1 MRIINTT
8 LNFLIDFLDIH
19 MYYRWREGMNHCKR
33 FGTYLIG
40 NVNISNITLAC
51 VNLNNNEPLW
61 TGVIRDQYVKAD
73 KGKSK
78 MQERLF
84 E

>member
-1 MRIINTT
+1 
-8 LNFLIDFLDIH
+8 
-19 MYYRWREGMNHCKR
+19 MNHCKR

-51 VNLNNNEPLW
+51 VNLNNNEPRW
-61 TGVIRDQYVKAD
+61 IGVIRDQYVKAD

-78 MQERLF
+78 MQER
-84 E
+84 